1 MSKDYIE
8 CPYCGS
14 DNEICHDDG
23 YGYEEDEPHQTV
35 CSECDKNFVFYT
47 EISFSYEAYKA
58 DCLNGSEHKYKET
71 NTFPRCF
78 RRLKCQD
85 CGEEKEIE
93 GIGEERKA
101 YLAELSKRGV

>member
-1 MSKDYIE
+1 MSLDDVK

-23 YGYEEDEPHQTV
+23 YGYEEGEPHQTV

-47 EISFSYEAYKA
+47 EISFYYEAYKA
-58 DCLNGSEHKYKET
+58 DCLNGGEHKYKET
-71 NTFPRCF
+71 STFPRCF

-93 GIGEERKA
+93 GDKS
-101 YLAELSKRGV
+101 L